1 MAAHTP
7 EGQLQTLTSE
17 HTDTL
22 FRPERSA
29 RNVRGRGSA
38 GGGRGKGE
46 PYATHA
52 ALAAH
57 APLCHQDPPLNKHKD
72 VAPSVAAVADCDEG
86 KKMCVSPHHS
96 PHPRHAA
103 AAAAAAA
110 LHTHTHKQHHEMLR
124 GIQMETNEERVVRGS
139 GGGVSRSG
147 LAGGEVGAAAVGGG
161 SCSASWRGED
171 RVYIGWGTKRR
182 QGGGGGDAVGAG
194 VAGGAHAETFGM
206 SCVREREIESDTE
219 MGGCVGD
226 VSWEE
231 RLRPGPNAPLID
243 LLRYSLAHTQVK

>member
-57 APLCHQDPPLNKHKD
+57 APLCHQDPPLNKQKD
-72 VAPSVAAVADCDEG
+72 VAPPVADIADCSEG
-86 KKMCVSPHHS
+86 KK
-96 PHPRHAA
+96 
-103 AAAAAAA
+103 
-110 LHTHTHKQHHEMLR
+110 T
-124 GIQMETNEERVVRGS
+124 I
-139 GGGVSRSG
+139 
-147 LAGGEVGAAAVGGG
+147 
-161 SCSASWRGED
+161 
-171 RVYIGWGTKRR
+171 
-182 QGGGGGDAVGAG
+182 
-194 VAGGAHAETFGM
+194 GM
-206 SCVREREIESDTE
+206 SCVREQEIQSDTE
-219 MGGCVGD
+219 MGGCVGE